1 MASMADPNG
10 RLVLVAED
18 ETAIVRGITFALA
31 RAGFQAIVAENGA
44 KGLDTFLAEPDAIDL
59 VLADV
64 IMPVMDG
71 ITMVREIRKVRPD
84 ISVLFMSAY
93 PEKVV
98 NAVNGP
104 KFPLIRKPFLMA
116 DLVRTIMEILDH
128 WSSVA
133 DQPRDSRWA
142 QGDDA

>member
-1 MASMADPNG
+1 LNTAQYSG
-10 RLVLVAED
+10 RVLVAED

-44 KGLDTFLAEPDAIDL
+44 AGLETFLAEPDAIDL

-71 ITMVREIRKVRPD
+71 ITMVREIRKVRPQ
-84 ISVLFMSAY
+84 IPVLFMSAY
-93 PEKVV
+93 PQEVV

-104 KFPLIRKPFLMA
+104 KFPLIRKPFLMT
-116 DLVRTIMEILDH
+116 DLIRTIAKIFDR
-128 WSSVA
+128 WPSVA
-133 DQPRDSRWA
+133 YQPRTFTSP
-142 QGDDA
+142 